1 MKTTILLTMLMLAGC
16 SGADFNVGATHG
28 DTGDDDAEETSDDT
42 GAVSADAEVGS
53 DAPDALPTDTGKP
66 DTGIALDTGIDTG
79 FDTGSPDTS
88 TPPIDSG
95 TDVLVD
101 GACPDLDGDG
111 QTDIRCGGTDCH
123 DGNKD
128 VYVGQPAYFDVPYT
142 TLTGGTSWDYNC
154 NGKADERWLNI
165 LISCKVTSG
174 SCSVGGNWLDTLPA
188 CGTNGKLLDSCSV
201 SSGSCVVSTIGKK
214 QACH

>member
-1 MKTTILLTMLMLAGC
+1 MKTTVLLTMLMLVGC
-16 SGADFNVGATHG
+16 SGADFNVGATRG

-42 GAVSADAEVGS
+42 GTVSADAEVGS
-53 DAPDALPTDTGKP
+53 DAPDALSTDTGKP
-66 DTGIALDTGIDTG
+66 DTGIAPDTGIGLDTGTLDTG
-79 FDTGSPDTS
+79 

-128 VYVGQPAYFDVPYT
+128 VFAGQPAYFETPYT

-154 NGKADERWLNI
+154 NGKADERWGNFL
-165 LISCKVTSG
+165 LTCKVVGT
-174 SCSVGGNWLDTLPA
+174 SCSVGGYWQDSLPA
-188 CGTNGKLLDSCSV
+188 CGTNGKLLDGCTV
-201 SSGSCVVSTIGKK
+201 SGSSCVLSTITKK